1 MKERFVIRGGKD
13 NETSREKVYY
23 LNEDELCFENI
34 DLFKSYLY
42 YAYYFDLD
50 RKYRSL
56 GKFCVLMNRK
66 LEDVSDYTASD
77 KFSYRDITN
86 GYNNVCVFNFDEI
99 PYRVLHY
106 SDSTSLIIHYYG
118 LVTLDVSL
126 ADHINKDFAF
136 LKDYGICRPYEW
148 IKTIYNKSFVIDR
161 EINLSKEDK
170 QEIDLNIKN
179 KMQWMT
185 GIKK

>member
-34 DLFKSYLY
+34 DLFKPYLY
-42 YAYYFDLD
+42 YVYYFDLD
-50 RKYRSL
+50 KKYVSL

-66 LEDVSDYTASD
+66 LEDVSDYIASD
-77 KFSYRDITN
+77 KFSYRHISN

-99 PYRVLHY
+99 PYRVLHH

-126 ADHINKDFAF
+126 EDHINKDFAF
-136 LKDYGICRPYEW
+136 LKDYGICRPYNW
-148 IKTIYNKSFVIDR
+148 IKAIYSKSFVLEKNIKLSGDENR
-161 EINLSKEDK
+161 TLMNEINKKISWLTE
-170 QEIDLNIKN
+170 N
-179 KMQWMT
+179 K
-185 GIKK
+185 K